1 MSLSWHLNTKVLSLW
16 HPLWYVSTLFSVT
29 DTGRA
34 CLTTGSSA
42 QLAASQIA
50 DILEEWII

>member
-16 HPLWYVSTLFSVT
+16 HPLWYVNTLFSVT
-29 DTGRA
+29 DTRRA
-34 CLTTGSSA
+34 CLITGSSA